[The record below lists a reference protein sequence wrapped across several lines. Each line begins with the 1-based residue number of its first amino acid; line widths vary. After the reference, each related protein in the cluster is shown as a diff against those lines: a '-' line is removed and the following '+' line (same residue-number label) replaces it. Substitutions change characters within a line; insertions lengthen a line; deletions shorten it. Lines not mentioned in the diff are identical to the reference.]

1 MKKKSNCSTTP
12 QQLPFTTLNSYEL
25 QLVADIE
32 RSMTAHFVDE
42 SRLEVVG
49 YAAKISDCFNASAVF
64 IRQVIK
70 LCKSAV
76 GFRRLPVEDQLILLK
91 VFYPAVM
98 TARTAFFYRP
108 DLDGYPVATAEGNKA
123 IFVHFSVFGQYKKKD
138 VASFFRQYVG
148 RLQNE
153 LLGDAVLRDL
163 TIMSALYRQ
172 RPGLTCRESIR
183 YYEQFYSELLRRFL
197 IQKYGGGNEEAA
209 EQKFAALLQLV
220 AEIDGIQEAAAELYS
235 DFLPGEADALID
247 EIFAEKAAC
256 IYTGH

>member
-1 MKKKSNCSTTP
+1 MSSRNDDNCYESTSTAAETNDAEITKKKSNCSTTP

-25 QLVADIE
+25 QLIADIE

-108 DLDGYPVATAEGNKA
+108 DLDGYPVAT
-123 IFVHFSVFGQYKKKD
+123 V
-138 VASFFRQYVG
+138 
-148 RLQNE
+148 
-153 LLGDAVLRDL
+153 
-163 TIMSALYRQ
+163 
-172 RPGLTCRESIR
+172 C
-183 YYEQFYSELLRRFL
+183 
-197 IQKYGGGNEEAA
+197 
-209 EQKFAALLQLV
+209 ALLCSCFFCCSSSSRLIILV
-220 AEIDGIQEAAAELYS
+220 
-235 DFLPGEADALID
+235 FL
-247 EIFAEKAAC
+247 FVKMQFRSKATRPSSC
-256 IYTGH
+256 ISPSLGSTRRRT